1 MNILTLDVETTT
13 FQKGNPFS
21 KRNKL
26 CYVGLKWL
34 GQECTISNHINNQQQ
49 DVQSIQASI
58 NLASIVVGFNIKF
71 DIHWLMNIGVTFDN
85 VKQVWDCQ
93 IAEFLLE
100 SQQNPYNS
108 LNDALEK
115 YGLPRKLDVVKSNY
129 WEKGIDTPEIPNEV
143 ITEYLAYDLEGTENV
158 FIKQAEQFGI
168 KL

>member
-1 MNILTLDVETTT
+1 MNVLTLDTETTT
-13 FQKGNPFS
+13 FMKGNPFS

-58 NLASIVVGFNIKF
+58 NLADLVVGFNIKF
-71 DIHWLMNIGVTFDN
+71 DIHWLMNIGVMFDN
-85 VKQVWDCQ
+85 VKQIWDCQ
-93 IAEFLLE
+93 LAEFLLE

-115 YGLPRKLDVVKSNY
+115 YGLPSKLDIVKTEY
-129 WEKGIDTPEIPNEV
+129 WDKGIDTPDIPYEV
-143 ITEYLAYDLEGTENV
+143 VAEYLEYDCAGTESV